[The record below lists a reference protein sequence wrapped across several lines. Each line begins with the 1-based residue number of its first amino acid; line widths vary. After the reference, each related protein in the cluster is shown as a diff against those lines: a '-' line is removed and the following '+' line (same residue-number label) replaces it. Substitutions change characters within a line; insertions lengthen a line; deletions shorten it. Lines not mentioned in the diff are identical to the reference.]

1 VCSLVVNM
9 TKIPQKPP
17 DLKKLVGN
25 LDPQRLEVL
34 MSSRREDDP
43 YWHWDELRRRKPPDG
58 LTVEEWWL
66 QQKILRGGNRR
77 TLPFTDVDGLSF
89 GFTVPDEASSLLHEI
104 DQLAAGR
111 VVAPEEIVS
120 DSTRDR
126 YLVSSLMEEAISSS
140 LLEGAATTR
149 QEAKQLLRSGRE
161 PVTKAERMVVNNYRT
176 MNLIR
181 QDLDRPL
188 TIEMVLDMHRTVTEG
203 TLENPEDAGRLQ
215 DETDERVVV
224 GHAYEDVVYHRPPPA
239 AWLPRRLSALV
250 DFANATDSKPF
261 LHPVIRAI
269 ALHFW
274 LAYDHPF
281 VDGNGRTARASFY
294 RSMLRQGY
302 WLTEFLSI
310 SRLLY
315 QAPAQYERSFLFVES
330 DEADLT
336 YFLLHQLRV
345 IRRSIDEL
353 YEYLGQR
360 AEEIRGLER
369 HLGRSGRFNMRQLA
383 LLAHALKRPD
393 AVYTFQTHQN
403 SHGVVYET
411 ARKDLLD
418 LEALGLLERGQVGRE
433 FRFFPARDLRDRI
446 MGLKS

>member
-1 VCSLVVNM
+1 M
-9 TKIPQKPP
+9 TKIPKQPP
-17 DLKKLVGN
+17 TLKSLLTD
-25 LDPQRLEVL
+25 LDPERLETL
-34 MSSRREDDP
+34 ISSRRDTDS

-58 LTVEEWWL
+58 LTMEEWWL
-66 QQKILRGGNRR
+66 QQKLTRRVNRR
-77 TLPFTDVDGLSF
+77 GLPFTDTDGQEFSVTL
-89 GFTVPDEASSLLHEI
+89 PDEASSLLHEI

-111 VVAPEEIVS
+111 VVAPTEIVS

-161 PVTKAERMVVNNYRT
+161 PVSKAERMVVNNYRT

-181 QDLDRPL
+181 NDLEHPL
-188 TIEMVLDMHRTVTEG
+188 SLEMVLDIHRTITEG
-203 TLENPEDAGRLQ
+203 TLENPDDAGRIQ
-215 DETDERVVV
+215 SANDERVVV
-224 GHAYEDVVYHRPPPA
+224 AHEFEDLVYHRPPPA
-239 AWLPRRLSALV
+239 ALLPPRLEAMV
-250 DFANATDSKPF
+250 KFANETDAKPF
-261 LHPVIRAI
+261 LHPVVRAVT
-269 ALHFW
+269 LHFW

-281 VDGNGRTARASFY
+281 VDGNGRTARALFY

-315 QAPAQYERSFLFVES
+315 QAPAKYERAFLFVES
-330 DEADLT
+330 DDADLT
-336 YFLLHQLRV
+336 YFLIHQLRI

-353 YEYLGQR
+353 YGYLSAR
-360 AEEIRGLER
+360 AEEIRDLER
-369 HLGRSGRFNMRQLA
+369 HLGRTGIFNMRQLF

-403 SHGVVYET
+403 SHQIVYET
-411 ARKDLLD
+411 ARRDLLD
-418 LEALGLLERGQVGRE
+418 LEALRLLERGKVGRE
-433 FRFFPARDLRDRI
+433 YRFFPARDLNERI
-446 MGLKS
+446 MELKASG

>member
-1 VCSLVVNM
+1 M
-9 TKIPQKPP
+9 TKIPQRPP
-17 DLKKLVGN
+17 SLKDLLSD
-25 LDPQRLEVL
+25 LDPQQLEKL
-34 MSSRREDDP
+34 ISSRREEDS
-43 YWHWDELRRRKPPDG
+43 YWHWDELRRRKPPEG

-66 QQKILRGGNRR
+66 QQKVMRGINRR
-77 TLPFTDVDGLSF
+77 NLPFADIDKTAFSF
-89 GFTVPDEASSLLHEI
+89 TLPDEASSLLHEI

-111 VVAPEEIVS
+111 VVAPTEIVS

-161 PVTKAERMVVNNYRT
+161 PVSKAERMVVNNYRT

-181 QDLDRPL
+181 SDLDLPL
-188 TIEMVLDMHRTVTEG
+188 SAEMVLEIHRTITEG
-203 TLENPEDAGRLQ
+203 TLHDPDDAGRLQ
-215 DETDERVVV
+215 QEGDDRVVV
-224 GHAYEDVVYHRPPPA
+224 AHEYEDVVYHRPPPA
-239 AWLPRRLSALV
+239 AVLPERLDALV
-250 DFANATDSKPF
+250 KFANAADSKPF
-261 LHPVIRAI
+261 LHPVIRAV

-281 VDGNGRTARASFY
+281 VDGNGRAARALFY

-315 QAPAQYERSFLFVES
+315 QAPAQYERAFLFVES
-330 DEADLT
+330 DDADLT
-336 YFLLHQLRV
+336 YFIVHQLRI

-353 YEYLGQR
+353 YQYLSSR
-360 AEEIRGLER
+360 AEEIRELER
-369 HLGRSGRFNMRQLA
+369 QLGKMGKFNMRQLA

-393 AVYTFQTHQN
+393 AVYTFQTHQS
-403 SHGVVYET
+403 SHQVVYET
-411 ARKDLLD
+411 ARRDLLD
-418 LEALGLLERGQVGRE
+418 LEILGLLERGKVGRE
-433 FRFFPARDLRDRI
+433 YRFFPARDLGEQIRHLRVS
-446 MGLKS
+446 G